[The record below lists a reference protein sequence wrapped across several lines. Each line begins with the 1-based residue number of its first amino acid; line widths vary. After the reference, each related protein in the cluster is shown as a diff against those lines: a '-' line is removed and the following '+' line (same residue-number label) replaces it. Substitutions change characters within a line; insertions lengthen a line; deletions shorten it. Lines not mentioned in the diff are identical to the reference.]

1 MRRVTSA
8 DLDYTIDGV
17 RLRASSVRRHLRAT
31 FATPEQ
37 AARVAADLA
46 LLGCEAS
53 ASGCLVCVSGTH
65 AVLSQVETLL
75 TI

>member
-1 MRRVTSA
+1 MRRVTPA
-8 DLDYTIDGV
+8 DPNYTIDGV
-17 RLRASSVRRHLRAT
+17 RLRASSVRRHLRLT
-31 FATPEQ
+31 FASPEQ

-65 AVLSQVETLL
+65 VVLEQVEALL

>member
-1 MRRVTSA
+1 MRRVTP
-8 DLDYTIDGV
+8 DDPDYTVDGV
-17 RLRASSVRRHLRAT
+17 RLRASSVRRHLRLT
-31 FATPEQ
+31 FASPEQ
-37 AARVAADLA
+37 AARVAMDLA

-65 AVLSQVETLL
+65 AVLAQVETLF